1 LIFLF
6 LQEHNIQYKNNL
18 CNEILDM
25 YHVIINLSIAQKR
38 GTAILINQK
47 ITIKII
53 NQELS
58 NNTRIISINIRLCNQ
73 ILKIVNIYAPS
84 RSDNR
89 KRDENFQNDLLF
101 CLINY
106 IHKIIQAGDWNFIIS
121 NRDSESRTMQISNTL
136 TIRTG
141 AI

>member
-1 LIFLF
+1 
-6 LQEHNIQYKNNL
+6 
-18 CNEILDM
+18 M